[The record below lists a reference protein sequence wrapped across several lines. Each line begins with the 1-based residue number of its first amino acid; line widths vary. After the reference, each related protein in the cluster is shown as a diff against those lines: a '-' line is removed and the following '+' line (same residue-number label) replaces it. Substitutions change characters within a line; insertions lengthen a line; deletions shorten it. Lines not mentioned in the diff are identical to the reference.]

1 MKRPAR
7 LSAVFVKTVSRPG
20 RYGDGR
26 GGNGLNLLVKP
37 RAGECGGFSKSWSQ
51 RVRIDGKPVNIGLG
65 PYPVVTL
72 AEAREAALA
81 NRRAVRQGHD
91 PRRQPDPPPTFAE
104 AAEAVVLMLEKNWQP
119 REGRLWRSSLRH
131 YVLPALGARRV
142 NEISAADVL
151 AVLTPLWADRQERA
165 RRIRRRIGAVMKWA
179 IAQGHRTDNPAGQ
192 AISHALPRSRAPR
205 PHHRALPHTEVAE
218 ALRRVR
224 ASGAYRGSILCLEF
238 LVLTATRSGEARGAR
253 WEEIDLAEAI
263 WSIPAARMKARRPHR
278 VPLSKRALEVSKEA
292 QDIHDGSGLVFP
304 SATGRLM
311 GDRILSALLRN
322 AEIPA
327 VVHGF
332 RASFRTWA
340 DEMSDA
346 PRAVMEAALAHK
358 LGDIAEQAYAR
369 SDLYDKRSILMQGWA
384 DYLSLK

>member
-1 MKRPAR
+1 M
-7 LSAVFVKTVSRPG
+7 
-20 RYGDGR
+20 
-26 GGNGLNLLVKP
+26 
-37 RAGECGGFSKSWSQ
+37 
-51 RVRIDGKPVNIGLG
+51 
-65 PYPVVTL
+65 
-72 AEAREAALA
+72 
-81 NRRAVRQGHD
+81 
-91 PRRQPDPPPTFAE
+91 
-104 AAEAVVLMLEKNWQP
+104 
-119 REGRLWRSSLRH
+119 
-131 YVLPALGARRV
+131 
-142 NEISAADVL
+142 
-151 AVLTPLWADRQERA
+151 
-165 RRIRRRIGAVMKWA
+165 
-179 IAQGHRTDNPAGQ
+179 
-192 AISHALPRSRAPR
+192 
-205 PHHRALPHTEVAE
+205 
-218 ALRRVR
+218 
-224 ASGAYRGSILCLEF
+224 
-238 LVLTATRSGEARGAR
+238 TATRSGEARGAR

>member
-1 MKRPAR
+1 
-7 LSAVFVKTVSRPG
+7 
-20 RYGDGR
+20 
-26 GGNGLNLLVKP
+26 
-37 RAGECGGFSKSWSQ
+37 
-51 RVRIDGKPVNIGLG
+51 
-65 PYPVVTL
+65 
-72 AEAREAALA
+72 
-81 NRRAVRQGHD
+81 
-91 PRRQPDPPPTFAE
+91 
-104 AAEAVVLMLEKNWQP
+104 MLEKNWQS

-131 YVLPALGARRV
+131 YVLPALGSRRV
-142 NEISAADVL
+142 NEISAVDVL
-151 AVLTPLWADRQERA
+151 AVLTPLWAERQENA
-165 RRIRRRIGAVMKWA
+165 RRVRRRIGAVMKWA
-179 IAQGHRTDNPAGQ
+179 IAQGYRTDNPAGQ
-192 AISHALPRSRAPR
+192 SISHALPRSRAPR
-205 PHHRALPHTEVAE
+205 PHHRALPHAEVAE
-218 ALRRVR
+218 ALRKVR
-224 ASGAYRGSILCLEF
+224 GSGAYRGSILCLEF

-369 SDLYDKRSILMQGWA
+369 SDLYDKRSILMQTWA
-384 DYLSLK
+384 DYLSPK